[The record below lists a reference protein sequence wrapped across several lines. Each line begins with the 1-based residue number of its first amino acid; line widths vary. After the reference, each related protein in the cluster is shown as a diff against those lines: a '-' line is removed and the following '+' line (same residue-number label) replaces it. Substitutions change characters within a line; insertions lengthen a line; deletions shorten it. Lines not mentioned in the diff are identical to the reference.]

1 MAQVLP
7 SDHAQDPTV
16 ATPGRSD
23 SQKRADAM
31 LASMRGRV
39 TSPGDTPASNGN
51 IANIVTV
58 IRILL
63 VPVFIWLL
71 FLDNGADGIW
81 RYVATALF
89 ILAIATDG
97 VDGHLA
103 RGRNLITNVGII
115 LDPIA
120 DKLLIGG
127 ALVSLSILGDL
138 WWWVTIVIL
147 VRELGITAFR
157 FAVIRKRVIPASKGG
172 KLKTV
177 FQSIAISLFLA
188 PLQSLFGDVLNAPSV
203 VITVINWF
211 DWTVMGIALALTIYS
226 GFDYLWQAWKLR
238 KTEVAGTAS

>member
-1 MAQVLP
+1 MTPVLP
-7 SDHAQDPTV
+7 RDQPQDGAV
-16 ATPGRSD
+16 AAPRRG
-23 SQKRADAM
+23 DAVR
-31 LASMRGRV
+31 ASMRGRV
-39 TSPGDTPASNGN
+39 TSSGDTPASNGN

-71 FLDNGADGIW
+71 FLDNGTDGIW
-81 RYVATALF
+81 RYIATALF
-89 ILAIATDG
+89 VRANATDG

-147 VRELGITAFR
+147 VREVGITVFR
-157 FAVIRKRVIPASKGG
+157 FVVIRKRVIPASKGG

-177 FQSIAISLFLA
+177 FQSVAISVFLA
-188 PLQSLFGDVLNAPSV
+188 PLQSLFHVWPVAV
-203 VITVINWF
+203 TVINWF
-211 DWTVMGIALALTIYS
+211 DWTVMGIALVLTVYS
-226 GFDYLWQAWKLR
+226 GFDYFWQAWKLR
-238 KTEVAGTAS
+238 KPEASDAVS

>member
-1 MAQVLP
+1 VAPAL
-7 SDHAQDPTV
+7 DDTV
-16 ATPGRSD
+16 SPRERNEAGR
-23 SQKRADAM
+23 RADAM
-31 LASMRGRV
+31 IESMRGRV
-39 TSPGDTPASNGN
+39 TSPGDTKASNGN

-71 FLDNGADGIW
+71 FLDNHADGVW
-81 RYVATALF
+81 RWVATALF
-89 ILAIATDG
+89 VAAIATDG

-120 DKLLIGG
+120 DKLLVGG

-147 VRELGITAFR
+147 VRELGITVFR
-157 FAVIRKRVIPASKGG
+157 FVVIRKRVIPASKGG

-188 PLQSLFGDVLNAPSV
+188 PLRALFRDVFKAPTG
-203 VITVINWF
+203 VITAISWF
-211 DWTVMGIALALTIYS
+211 DWTVMGIALVLTVYTGI
-226 GFDYLWQAWKLR
+226 DYLWQFWKVR
-238 KTEVAGTAS
+238 KAQETPAAS

>member
-1 MAQVLP
+1 
-7 SDHAQDPTV
+7 
-16 ATPGRSD
+16 
-23 SQKRADAM
+23 
-31 LASMRGRV
+31 MRGRV
-39 TSPGDTPASNGN
+39 ASSGETPASNGN

-71 FLDNGADGIW
+71 FLDSTHGVAGNGLW
-81 RYVATALF
+81 RYLAAALF

-97 VDGHLA
+97 VDGKLA
-103 RGRNLITNVGII
+103 RGRNLVTNLGII

-127 ALVSLSILGDL
+127 ALVSLSILGEL

-157 FAVIRKRVIPASKGG
+157 FIVIKKRVIPASRGG

-177 FQSIAISLFLA
+177 FQSVAISLFLVPFSA
-188 PLQSLFGDVLNAPSV
+188 IPGLQWVLW
-203 VITVINWF
+203 INWIA
-211 DWTVMGIALALTIYS
+211 MAIALLLTVVS
-226 GFDYLWQAWKLR
+226 GVDYLVQAWRLSRQQK
-238 KTEVAGTAS
+238 A

>member
-1 MAQVLP
+1 
-7 SDHAQDPTV
+7 
-16 ATPGRSD
+16 
-23 SQKRADAM
+23 M

-127 ALVSLSILGDL
+127 ALVSLSILGEL

-147 VRELGITAFR
+147 VREVGITLFR
-157 FAVIRKRVIPASKGG
+157 FAVIRKQVIPASRGG

-177 FQSIAISLFLA
+177 LQSVAISLFLVPFHA
-188 PLQSLFGDVLNAPSV
+188 LVGPG
-203 VITVINWF
+203 INWVNWVDYVF
-211 DWTVMGIALALTIYS
+211 MAVALALTLYT
-226 GFDYLWQAWKLR
+226 GVDYLVQYARLNRTPSGPAAK
-238 KTEVAGTAS
+238 A